1 MKTIFF
7 TSSTATLNEWN
18 KKNII
23 RENGQSTVCYDAASL
38 KNELKDSKES
48 SIVIADYDSVASEI
62 NSMISSAYIPDKLI
76 VLEREPSVVTGRMLI
91 FRGTKAYGNSRMLD
105 VHFTQ
110 MFKSVANGDIWTYP
124 ELTAQLAKKS
134 METSLDEESKKML
147 EERLSDKE
155 REVAYLMLTGLTND
169 AIASS
174 LNITTRTVKAHV
186 SSIFSKLHV
195 SDRVSLILL
204 LK

>member
-62 NSMISSAYIPDKLI
+62 NSMISSASIPDKLI

-91 FRGTKAYGNSRMLD
+91 LRGTKAYGNSRMLD

-134 METSLDEESKKML
+134 TETSLDEESKKML

>member
-7 TSSTATLNEWN
+7 TSNTATLNEWN

-38 KNELKDSKES
+38 KNELKDSEEAA
-48 SIVIADYDSVASEI
+48 IVIADYDSVASEI
-62 NSMISSAYIPDKLI
+62 NSMISSASIPDKLI

-91 FRGTKAYGNSRMLD
+91 LRGTKAYGNSRMLD

-134 METSLDEESKKML
+134 TETSLDEESKKML

>member
-7 TSSTATLNEWN
+7 TSNTATLNEWN

-62 NSMISSAYIPDKLI
+62 NSMISSASIPDKLI

-91 FRGTKAYGNSRMLD
+91 LRGTKAYGNSRMLD

-134 METSLDEESKKML
+134 TETSLDEESKKML